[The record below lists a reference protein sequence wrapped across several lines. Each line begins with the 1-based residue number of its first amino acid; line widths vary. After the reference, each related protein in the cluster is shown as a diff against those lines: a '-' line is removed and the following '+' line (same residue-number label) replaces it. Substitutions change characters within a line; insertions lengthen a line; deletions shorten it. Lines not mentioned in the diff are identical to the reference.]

1 VTARERREVF
11 TRIQHAADVSERRA
25 IHWTGFSRSSMRY
38 RSVRG
43 GQNELRARIREIAG
57 ERVRWGYRR
66 IHVLLRREGWM
77 LNRKRVQRIYRE
89 ENLGVRR
96 KGRRRRSEA
105 PRPVRTE
112 LGHVNE
118 RWSLDFVSDTLSSGR
133 RFRALTVIDEYSREC
148 PAIEVAYSIPA
159 ERVIQGLERL
169 RETRSLPEVIITD
182 DGLEFRSQAFDAW
195 AYPRGVKLEYIQPG
209 TPVRNSFIES
219 LNGSLR
225 DECLNQHW
233 FTSLRDA
240 SHTIEAWRENYNRVR
255 PHSSLGNLTP
265 SELAEG
271 VHREALSS
279 LTHTTEAVR
288 K

>member
-1 VTARERREVF
+1 MV
-11 TRIQHAADVSERRA
+11 
-25 IHWTGFSRSSMRY
+25 
-38 RSVRG
+38 
-43 GQNELRARIREIAG
+43 
-57 ERVRWGYRR
+57 
-66 IHVLLRREGWM
+66 
-77 LNRKRVQRIYRE
+77 NRKRVQRIYRE
-89 ENLGVRR
+89 ENLAVRR

-105 PRPVRTE
+105 PRLVRAE
-112 LGHVNE
+112 LGSVNE

-159 ERVIQGLERL
+159 ERVIQVLERL
-169 RETRSLPEVIITD
+169 RETRGLPEVIITD
-182 DGLEFRSQAFDAW
+182 NGPEFRSQAFDAW
-195 AYPRGVKLEYIQPG
+195 AYARGVKLEYIQPG
-209 TPVRNSFIES
+209 KPVQNSFIES

-240 SHTIEAWRENYNRVR
+240 SHTIEAWREDYNGVR
-255 PHSSLGNLTP
+255 PHSSLGYLTP
-265 SELAEG
+265 SGFAEG

-279 LTHTTEAVR
+279 PTHTAEVVR

>member
-1 VTARERREVF
+1 MTARERREVV
-11 TRIQHAADVSERRA
+11 TRIQQAAGISERRA
-25 IHWTGFSRSSMRY
+25 IRWTGFARSSMRY

-43 GQNELRARIREIAG
+43 GQDELRARIREIAG

-66 IHVLLRREGWM
+66 IHVLLRREGWTV
-77 LNRKRVQRIYRE
+77 NRKRVQRIYRE
-89 ENLGVRR
+89 ENLAVRR
-96 KGRRRRSEA
+96 KGRRRRSEV
-105 PRPVRTE
+105 PRLVRTE
-112 LGHVNE
+112 LGRVNE

-148 PAIEVAYSIPA
+148 PAIEVVHRVPA
-159 ERVIQGLERL
+159 ERVIRVLERL
-169 RETRSLPEVIITD
+169 RETRGLPEVIITD
-182 DGLEFRSQAFDAW
+182 NGPEFRSQAFDAW
-195 AYPRGVKLEYIQPG
+195 AYARGVKLEYIQPG
-209 TPVRNSFIES
+209 KPVQNSFIES

-240 SHTIEAWRENYNRVR
+240 SHTLEEWREDYDRVR
-255 PHSSLGNLTP
+255 PHSSLGDLTP
-265 SELAEG
+265 SEFAEA

-279 LTHTTEAVR
+279 PTHTAEVVR

>member
-1 VTARERREVF
+1 VTARERRDVV
-11 TRIQHAADVSERRA
+11 TRIQQAADISERRA
-25 IHWTGFSRSSMRY
+25 KRWTGFYRSSMRY

-43 GQNELRARIREIAG
+43 GQDELRARIREIAG

-77 LNRKRVQRIYRE
+77 VNRKRVQRIYRE
-89 ENLGVRR
+89 ENLAVRR

-105 PRPVRTE
+105 PRLVRAE
-112 LGHVNE
+112 LGSVNE

-148 PAIEVAYSIPA
+148 PAIEVAHSIPA
-159 ERVIQGLERL
+159 ERVIQVLERL
-169 RETRSLPEVIITD
+169 RETRGLPEVIITD
-182 DGLEFRSQAFDAW
+182 NGPEFRSQAFDAW
-195 AYPRGVKLEYIQPG
+195 AYARGVKLEYIQPG
-209 TPVRNSFIES
+209 KPVQNPFVES
-219 LNGSLR
+219 LNGTLR

-240 SHTIEAWRENYNRVR
+240 SHTIEAWREDYNGVR

-265 SELAEG
+265 SEFAG
-271 VHREALSS
+271 GAQQEAPAS
-279 LTHTTEAVR
+279 TTQMAEAVR